1 MEEFDI
7 NNILNN
13 PSDIEALFNGSN
25 TNEPQVNDVATSTT
39 STNSTTSTDN
49 DEVNEENSEDKNNLE
64 NNITESPK
72 SIEEIFGTES
82 VGNEDNENKG
92 KEPSSSKEG
101 TSPNNKNFYSSIA
114 SALKEDGIF
123 PDIDD
128 ESLAKIKTPEDFAE
142 MFENQVQAK
151 LDEKQQRI
159 DKALNYGVELTDIQ
173 KFESTIDYL
182 DKITDDI
189 ISEESEQGENI
200 RRQMIYND
208 FINRGYSKE
217 RAEREIKKSFDSGSD
232 IEDAKEALQSNK
244 EFYKKSYDKL
254 VNEAKLEAENA
265 NKQMKEDSEKL
276 KNSILNDS
284 KVFGD
289 LQIDTTTRRKVL
301 DNISKP
307 VYKDPN
313 TGKLLTA
320 IQKYE
325 AENKL
330 DFIKNVGLLYTL
342 TDGFKN
348 LDSLVNSKVKK
359 ETKKA
364 MRELENTINNT
375 SRYSDGNLKFVSG
388 VSDDNESYI
397 GNGFSLDI

>member
-25 TNEPQVNDVATSTT
+25 TDEPPVNDATT
-39 STNSTTSTDN
+39 STTSTDN
-49 DEVNEENSEDKNNLE
+49 DEVNEENNEDKNNLE

>member
-25 TNEPQVNDVATSTT
+25 TDEPPVNDTT
-39 STNSTTSTDN
+39 TSTTSTDN
-49 DEVNEENSEDKNNLE
+49 DEVNEENNEDKNNLE

-72 SIEEIFGTES
+72 SIEDIFGTES

-254 VNEAKLEAENA
+254 VNEAKLKAENA

>member
-39 STNSTTSTDN
+39 STTSTDN
-49 DEVNEENSEDKNNLE
+49 DEVNEENNEDKNNLE

-189 ISEESEQGENI
+189 ISDESEQGENI

-397 GNGFSLDI
+397 GKGFSLDI

>member
-39 STNSTTSTDN
+39 SITSTGN
-49 DEVNEENSEDKNNLE
+49 DEVNEENNEDKNNLE

>member
-1 MEEFDI
+1 MEDLTI

-13 PSDIEALFNGSN
+13 PSDIEALFSDE
-25 TNEPQVNDVATSTT
+25 TTEETSVQDK
-39 STNSTTSTDN
+39 NSSIENKGET
-49 DEVNEENSEDKNNLE
+49 EETVEEKNNNLE

-82 VGNEDNENKG
+82 VGNEDNKNTG
-92 KEPSSSKEG
+92 NEPSSSKEG
-101 TSPNNKNFYSSIA
+101 TSPKSNNFYSSIA
-114 SALKEDGIF
+114 NALKEDGIF
-123 PDIDD
+123 PDTDD
-128 ESLAKIKTPEDFAE
+128 ESLAKIKTPEDFSE
-142 MFENQVQAK
+142 WFENQVQAK

-159 DKALNYGVELTDIQ
+159 DKALNYGVETSDIQ
-173 KFESTIDYL
+173 KFESTLDYL

-189 ISEESEQGENI
+189 ISDESEQGENI

-208 FINRGYSKE
+208 FINRGYSKD
-217 RAEREIKKSFDSGSD
+217 RAEREIKKSFESGSD
-232 IEDAKEALQSNK
+232 IDDAKEALQSNK
-244 EFYKKSYDKL
+244 EFYRKAYENL
-254 VNEAKLEAENA
+254 VNEAKEEADNL
-265 NKQMKEDSEKL
+265 NKKIKEDSEKL

-289 LQIDTTTRRKVL
+289 LQIDTSTRRKVL

-325 AENKL
+325 ADNKL
-330 DFIKNVGLLYTL
+330 DFVKNVGLLYTL

-348 LDSLVNSKVKK
+348 LDKLVGNKVKK

-375 SRYSDGNLKFVSG
+375 SRYSDGNLRFVTG
-388 VSDDNESYI
+388 VSEDNDSYL
-397 GNGFSLDI
+397 GKGFSLDI

>member
-39 STNSTTSTDN
+39 STTSTDN
-49 DEVNEENSEDKNNLE
+49 DGVNEENNEDKNNLE

-182 DKITDDI
+182 DKITEDI

>member
-1 MEEFDI
+1 MEDLTI

-13 PSDIEALFNGSN
+13 PSDIEALFSDE
-25 TNEPQVNDVATSTT
+25 TTEETSVQNK
-39 STNSTTSTDN
+39 NSSIENKGET
-49 DEVNEENSEDKNNLE
+49 EETIEEKNNNLE

-82 VGNEDNENKG
+82 VGNEDNKNTG
-92 KEPSSSKEG
+92 NEPSSFKEG
-101 TSPNNKNFYSSIA
+101 TSPKTNNFYSSIA
-114 SALKEDGIF
+114 NALKKDGIF

-128 ESLAKIKTPEDFAE
+128 ESLAKIKSPEDFAE

-151 LDEKQQRI
+151 LDEKQQRV
-159 DKALNYGVELTDIQ
+159 DKALNYGVELSDIQ
-173 KFESTIDYL
+173 KFETTLDYL
-182 DKITDDI
+182 NNITDDVL
-189 ISEESEQGENI
+189 SDESEQGENI

-244 EFYKKSYDKL
+244 EFYKKSYDNL
-254 VNEAKLEAENA
+254 VNEAKAEAEKL
-265 NKQMKEDSEKL
+265 NKQIKEDSEKL

-284 KVFGD
+284 KVFGG
-289 LQIDTTTRRKVL
+289 LQIDTSTRRKVL

-307 VYKDPN
+307 VYKDPD

-325 AENKL
+325 ADNKL

-348 LDSLVNSKVKK
+348 LDKLVGNEVKR

-375 SRYSDGNLKFVSG
+375 SRYSDGNLRFVTG
-388 VSDDNESYI
+388 VSDDNDSYI
-397 GNGFSLDI
+397 GKGFSLDI

>member
-25 TNEPQVNDVATSTT
+25 TDEPQVNDVTTSTT
-39 STNSTTSTDN
+39 LTTSTDN
-49 DEVNEENSEDKNNLE
+49 DGVNEENSEDKNNLE

-101 TSPNNKNFYSSIA
+101 TSPNNKNFDSSIA

-182 DKITDDI
+182 DKITEDI

-289 LQIDTTTRRKVL
+289 LQIDTITRRKVL

>member
-25 TNEPQVNDVATSTT
+25 TDEPQVNDVATSTT
-39 STNSTTSTDN
+39 STDN
-49 DEVNEENSEDKNNLE
+49 DGVNEENSKDKNNLE

-189 ISEESEQGENI
+189 ISDESEQGENI

-254 VNEAKLEAENA
+254 VNEAKLKAENA

>member
-25 TNEPQVNDVATSTT
+25 TDEPQVNDVATSTT
-39 STNSTTSTDN
+39 STTSTGK
-49 DEVNEENSEDKNNLE
+49 DEVNEENNEDKNNLE

>member
-25 TNEPQVNDVATSTT
+25 TDEPKVNDVATSTT
-39 STNSTTSTDN
+39 STTSTGN
-49 DEVNEENSEDKNNLE
+49 DEVNEENNEDKNNLE

>member
-13 PSDIEALFNGSN
+13 SSDIEALFNGSN
-25 TNEPQVNDVATSTT
+25 TDEPQVNDVTTSTT
-39 STNSTTSTDN
+39 LTTSTDN
-49 DEVNEENSEDKNNLE
+49 DGVNEENSEDKNNLE

-182 DKITDDI
+182 DKITEDI

-265 NKQMKEDSEKL
+265 NKQIKEDSEKL

>member
-25 TNEPQVNDVATSTT
+25 TDEPQVNDVATSTT
-39 STNSTTSTDN
+39 STTSTDN
-49 DEVNEENSEDKNNLE
+49 DGVNEENNEDKNNLE

-182 DKITDDI
+182 DKITDDV

>member
-1 MEEFDI
+1 MEDLTI

-13 PSDIEALFNGSN
+13 PSDIEALFSDE
-25 TNEPQVNDVATSTT
+25 TTEETSVQDK
-39 STNSTTSTDN
+39 NSSIENKGET
-49 DEVNEENSEDKNNLE
+49 EETIEEKNNNLE

-82 VGNEDNENKG
+82 VGNEDNKNTG
-92 KEPSSSKEG
+92 NEPSSFKEG
-101 TSPNNKNFYSSIA
+101 TSPKTNNFYSSIA
-114 SALKEDGIF
+114 NALKKDGIF

-128 ESLAKIKTPEDFAE
+128 ESLAKIKSPEDFAE

-151 LDEKQQRI
+151 LDEKQQRV
-159 DKALNYGVELTDIQ
+159 DKALNYGVELSDIQ
-173 KFESTIDYL
+173 KFETTLDYL
-182 DKITDDI
+182 NNITDDVL
-189 ISEESEQGENI
+189 SDESEQGENI

-244 EFYKKSYDKL
+244 EFYKKSYDNL
-254 VNEAKLEAENA
+254 VNEAKAEAEKL
-265 NKQMKEDSEKL
+265 NKQIKEDSEKL

-284 KVFGD
+284 KVFGG
-289 LQIDTTTRRKVL
+289 LQIDTSTRRKVL

-307 VYKDPN
+307 VYKDPD

-325 AENKL
+325 ADNKL

-348 LDSLVNSKVKK
+348 LDKLVGNEVKR

-375 SRYSDGNLKFVSG
+375 SRYSDGNLRFVTG
-388 VSDDNESYI
+388 VSDDNDSYI
-397 GNGFSLDI
+397 GKGFSLDI

>member
-25 TNEPQVNDVATSTT
+25 TDEPQVNDVATSTT
-39 STNSTTSTDN
+39 STTSTDN
-49 DEVNEENSEDKNNLE
+49 DEVNEENNEDKNNLE

-189 ISEESEQGENI
+189 ISDESEQGENI

>member
-25 TNEPQVNDVATSTT
+25 TDEPKVNDVATSTT
-39 STNSTTSTDN
+39 STTSTDN
-49 DEVNEENSEDKNNLE
+49 DEVNEENNEDKNNLE

>member
-25 TNEPQVNDVATSTT
+25 TDEPQVNDVATSTT
-39 STNSTTSTDN
+39 STTSTDN
-49 DEVNEENSEDKNNLE
+49 DGVNEENSKDKNNLE

-189 ISEESEQGENI
+189 ISDESEQGENI

-265 NKQMKEDSEKL
+265 NKQLKEDSEKL

>member
-25 TNEPQVNDVATSTT
+25 TDEPQVNDVTTSTT
-39 STNSTTSTDN
+39 LTTSTDN
-49 DEVNEENSEDKNNLE
+49 DGVNEENSEDKNNLE

-289 LQIDTTTRRKVL
+289 LQIDTITRRKVL

>member
-25 TNEPQVNDVATSTT
+25 TDEPQVNDVATSTT
-39 STNSTTSTDN
+39 STTSTDN
-49 DEVNEENSEDKNNLE
+49 DGVNEENSEDKNNLE

-265 NKQMKEDSEKL
+265 NKQIKEDSEKL

>member
-39 STNSTTSTDN
+39 STDN
-49 DEVNEENSEDKNNLE
+49 DGVNEENNEDKNNLE

>member
-25 TNEPQVNDVATSTT
+25 TDEPPVNDATT
-39 STNSTTSTDN
+39 STTSTDN
-49 DEVNEENSEDKNNLE
+49 DEVNEENNEDKNNLE

-72 SIEEIFGTES
+72 SIEELFGTES

-151 LDEKQQRI
+151 LDEKHQRI

-244 EFYKKSYDKL
+244 EFYKNSYDKL
-254 VNEAKLEAENA
+254 VNEAKLKAENA

>member
-1 MEEFDI
+1 MEDLTI

-13 PSDIEALFNGSN
+13 PSDIEALFSDE
-25 TNEPQVNDVATSTT
+25 TTEETSVQDK
-39 STNSTTSTDN
+39 NSSIENKGET
-49 DEVNEENSEDKNNLE
+49 EETIEEKNNNLE

-72 SIEEIFGTES
+72 SIEEIFGPES
-82 VGNEDNENKG
+82 VGNEDNKNTG
-92 KEPSSSKEG
+92 NEPSSFKEG
-101 TSPNNKNFYSSIA
+101 TSPKTNNFYSSIA
-114 SALKEDGIF
+114 NALKKDGIF

-128 ESLAKIKTPEDFAE
+128 ESLAKIKSPEDFAE

-151 LDEKQQRI
+151 LDEKQQRV
-159 DKALNYGVELTDIQ
+159 DKALNYGVELSDIQ
-173 KFESTIDYL
+173 KFETTLDYL
-182 DKITDDI
+182 NNITDDVL
-189 ISEESEQGENI
+189 SDESEQGENI

-244 EFYKKSYDKL
+244 EFYKKSYDNL
-254 VNEAKLEAENA
+254 VNEAKAEAEKL
-265 NKQMKEDSEKL
+265 NKQIKEDSEKL

-284 KVFGD
+284 KVFGG
-289 LQIDTTTRRKVL
+289 LQIDTSTRRKVL

-307 VYKDPN
+307 VYKDPD

-325 AENKL
+325 ADNKL

-348 LDSLVNSKVKK
+348 LDKLVGNEVKR

-375 SRYSDGNLKFVSG
+375 SRYSDGNLRFVTG
-388 VSDDNESYI
+388 VSDDNDSYI
-397 GNGFSLDI
+397 GKGFSLDI

>member
-25 TNEPQVNDVATSTT
+25 TDEPQVNDVATSTT
-39 STNSTTSTDN
+39 STTSTDN
-49 DEVNEENSEDKNNLE
+49 DGVNEENNEDKNNLE

-82 VGNEDNENKG
+82 VGNEDKENKG

-189 ISEESEQGENI
+189 ISDESEQGENI

>member
-25 TNEPQVNDVATSTT
+25 TDEPQVNDTT
-39 STNSTTSTDN
+39 TSTTSTDN
-49 DEVNEENSEDKNNLE
+49 DEVNEENNEDKNNLE

-72 SIEEIFGTES
+72 SIEEIFGTDS

-189 ISEESEQGENI
+189 ISDESEQGENI

>member
-1 MEEFDI
+1 MEDFDI

-25 TNEPQVNDVATSTT
+25 TDEPQVNDVATSTT
-39 STNSTTSTDN
+39 STTSTDN
-49 DEVNEENSEDKNNLE
+49 DGVNEENSKDKNNLE

>member
-25 TNEPQVNDVATSTT
+25 TDEPQVNDVATSTT
-39 STNSTTSTDN
+39 STGN
-49 DEVNEENSEDKNNLE
+49 DEVNEENNEDKNNLE

-232 IEDAKEALQSNK
+232 IEDAKEALQSDK

>member
-39 STNSTTSTDN
+39 STTSTDN
-49 DEVNEENSEDKNNLE
+49 DEVNEENSKDKNNLE

-254 VNEAKLEAENA
+254 VNEAKLEAENT

>member
-39 STNSTTSTDN
+39 STTSTGN
-49 DEVNEENSEDKNNLE
+49 DEVNEENNEDKNNLE

-265 NKQMKEDSEKL
+265 NKQMKEDSENL

>member
-25 TNEPQVNDVATSTT
+25 TDEPPVNDATT
-39 STNSTTSTDN
+39 STTSTDN
-49 DEVNEENSEDKNNLE
+49 DEVNEENNEDKNNLE

-189 ISEESEQGENI
+189 ISDESEQGENI

>member
-25 TNEPQVNDVATSTT
+25 TDEPQVNDATT
-39 STNSTTSTDN
+39 STTSTDN

>member
-25 TNEPQVNDVATSTT
+25 TDEPQVNDVATSTT
-39 STNSTTSTDN
+39 STTSTGN
-49 DEVNEENSEDKNNLE
+49 DEVNEENNEDKNNLE

-189 ISEESEQGENI
+189 ISDESEQGENI

>member
-25 TNEPQVNDVATSTT
+25 TDEPQVNDVATSTT
-39 STNSTTSTDN
+39 STTSTDN
-49 DEVNEENSEDKNNLE
+49 DEVNEENNEDKNNLE

>member
-39 STNSTTSTDN
+39 STTSTGN

>member
-1 MEEFDI
+1 MEDLTI

-13 PSDIEALFNGSN
+13 SSDIEALFSDE
-25 TNEPQVNDVATSTT
+25 TTEETSVQNK
-39 STNSTTSTDN
+39 NSSIENKGET
-49 DEVNEENSEDKNNLE
+49 EETVEEKNNNLE
-64 NNITESPK
+64 NNITESFK

-82 VGNEDNENKG
+82 VGNEDNKNTG
-92 KEPSSSKEG
+92 NEPSSFKEG
-101 TSPNNKNFYSSIA
+101 TSPKTNNFYSSIA
-114 SALKEDGIF
+114 NALKKDGIF

-128 ESLAKIKTPEDFAE
+128 ESLAKIKSPEDFAE

-151 LDEKQQRI
+151 LDEKQQRV
-159 DKALNYGVELTDIQ
+159 DKALNYGVELSDIQ
-173 KFESTIDYL
+173 KFETTLDYL
-182 DKITDDI
+182 DKITDDVL
-189 ISEESEQGENI
+189 SDESEQGENI

-244 EFYKKSYDKL
+244 EFYKKSYDNL
-254 VNEAKLEAENA
+254 VNEAKAEAEKL
-265 NKQMKEDSEKL
+265 NKQIKEDSEKL

-284 KVFGD
+284 KVFGG
-289 LQIDTTTRRKVL
+289 LQIDTSTRRKVL

-307 VYKDPN
+307 VYKDPD

-325 AENKL
+325 ADNKL

-348 LDSLVNSKVKK
+348 LDKLVGNEVKR

-375 SRYSDGNLKFVSG
+375 SRYSDGNLRFVTG
-388 VSDDNESYI
+388 VSDDNDSYI
-397 GNGFSLDI
+397 GKGFSLDI

>member
-25 TNEPQVNDVATSTT
+25 TDEPQVNDVATSTI
-39 STNSTTSTDN
+39 STTSTDN
-49 DEVNEENSEDKNNLE
+49 DGVNEENSKDKNNLE

-123 PDIDD
+123 PDIDN

>member
-25 TNEPQVNDVATSTT
+25 TDEPQVNDVATSTT
-39 STNSTTSTDN
+39 STTSTDN
-49 DEVNEENSEDKNNLE
+49 DEVNEENNEDKNNLE

-82 VGNEDNENKG
+82 VGNEDKENKG

-265 NKQMKEDSEKL
+265 NKQMKEDSGKL

>member
-1 MEEFDI
+1 MEDLTI

-13 PSDIEALFNGSN
+13 ASDIEALFSDE
-25 TNEPQVNDVATSTT
+25 TTEETSVQDK
-39 STNSTTSTDN
+39 NSSIENKGET
-49 DEVNEENSEDKNNLE
+49 EETVEEKNNNLE

-82 VGNEDNENKG
+82 VGNEDNKNTG
-92 KEPSSSKEG
+92 NEPSSFKEG
-101 TSPNNKNFYSSIA
+101 TSPKTNNFYSSIA
-114 SALKEDGIF
+114 NALKKDGIF
-123 PDIDD
+123 PDIDA
-128 ESLAKIKTPEDFAE
+128 ESFAKIKSPEDFAE

-151 LDEKQQRI
+151 LDEKQQRV
-159 DKALNYGVELTDIQ
+159 DKALNYGVELSDIQ
-173 KFESTIDYL
+173 KFESTLDYL
-182 DKITDDI
+182 DKITDDVL
-189 ISEESEQGENI
+189 SDESEQGENI

-244 EFYKKSYDKL
+244 EFYKKSYDNL
-254 VNEAKLEAENA
+254 VNEAKAEAEKL
-265 NKQMKEDSEKL
+265 NKQIKEDSEKL

-284 KVFGD
+284 KVFGG
-289 LQIDTTTRRKVL
+289 LQIDTSTRRKVL

-307 VYKDPN
+307 VYKDPD

-325 AENKL
+325 ADNKL

-348 LDSLVNSKVKK
+348 LDKLVGNEVKR

-375 SRYSDGNLKFVSG
+375 SRYSDGNLRFVTG
-388 VSDDNESYI
+388 VSDDNDSYI
-397 GNGFSLDI
+397 GKGFSLDI

>member
-13 PSDIEALFNGSN
+13 PSDIEALFNSSN
-25 TNEPQVNDVATSTT
+25 TDEPPVNDTT
-39 STNSTTSTDN
+39 TSTTSTDN
-49 DEVNEENSEDKNNLE
+49 DEVNEENNEDKNNLE

-189 ISEESEQGENI
+189 ISDESEQGENI

>member
-1 MEEFDI
+1 MEDLTI

-13 PSDIEALFNGSN
+13 PSDIEALFSDE
-25 TNEPQVNDVATSTT
+25 TTEETSVQDK
-39 STNSTTSTDN
+39 NSSIENKGET
-49 DEVNEENSEDKNNLE
+49 EETVEEKNNNLE

-82 VGNEDNENKG
+82 VGNEDNKNTG
-92 KEPSSSKEG
+92 NEPSSFKEG
-101 TSPNNKNFYSSIA
+101 TSPKTNNFYSSIA
-114 SALKEDGIF
+114 NALKKDGIF

-128 ESLAKIKTPEDFAE
+128 ESLAKIKSPEDFAE

-151 LDEKQQRI
+151 LDEKQQRV
-159 DKALNYGVELTDIQ
+159 DKALNYGVELSDIQ
-173 KFESTIDYL
+173 KFETTLDYL
-182 DKITDDI
+182 DKITDDVL
-189 ISEESEQGENI
+189 SDESEQGENI

-244 EFYKKSYDKL
+244 EFYKKSYDNL
-254 VNEAKLEAENA
+254 VNEAKAEAEKL
-265 NKQMKEDSEKL
+265 NKQIKEDSEKL

-284 KVFGD
+284 KVFGG
-289 LQIDTTTRRKVL
+289 LQIDTSTRRKVL

-307 VYKDPN
+307 VYKDPD

-325 AENKL
+325 ADNKL

-348 LDSLVNSKVKK
+348 LDKLVGNEVKR

-375 SRYSDGNLKFVSG
+375 SRYSDGNLRFVTG
-388 VSDDNESYI
+388 VSEDNDSYI
-397 GNGFSLDI
+397 GKGFSLDI

>member
-25 TNEPQVNDVATSTT
+25 TDEPQVNDVATSTT
-39 STNSTTSTDN
+39 STTSTDN
-49 DEVNEENSEDKNNLE
+49 DGVNEENSKDKNNLE

-82 VGNEDNENKG
+82 VGNEDKENKG